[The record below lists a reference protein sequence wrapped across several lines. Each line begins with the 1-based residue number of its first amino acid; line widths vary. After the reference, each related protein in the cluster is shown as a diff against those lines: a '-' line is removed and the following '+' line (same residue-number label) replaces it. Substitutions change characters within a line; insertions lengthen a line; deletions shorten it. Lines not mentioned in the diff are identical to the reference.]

1 MIYLKNLNGQIR
13 EYKDHDART
22 INTLISSGRW
32 AKVVG
37 RKDGTF
43 CEAPKKQEPKQ
54 EPNKATKKTKK
65 KSK

>member
-13 EYKDHDART
+13 EYKDHDSRT

-37 RKDGTF
+37 GKDGTL
-43 CEAPKKQEPKQ
+43 CEVPKSPEPKKESK
-54 EPNKATKKTKK
+54 KATKKTKK
-65 KSK
+65 KAK